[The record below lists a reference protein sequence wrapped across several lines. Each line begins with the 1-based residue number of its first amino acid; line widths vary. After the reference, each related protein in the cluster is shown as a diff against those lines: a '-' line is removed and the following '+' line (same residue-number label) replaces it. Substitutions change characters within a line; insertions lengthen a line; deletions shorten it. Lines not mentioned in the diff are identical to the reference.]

1 MRATQRAKA
10 APRRRQN
17 GAGPTREEAAAT
29 SPAAIMLEKRA
40 VPLRLEQ
47 RDLDNVHLD
56 PKNPRI
62 RHLIEAR
69 KSKKA
74 PTTDELREMILALDG
89 VSALQRSI
97 RENGG
102 LQEPIYVLESGL
114 VVEGN
119 CRTAVYLKLRA
130 APKGNGQWR
139 KIPAYVLPAG
149 TQVREVAVLQAICH
163 VAGKK
168 RWDAYEKAGHVYRMH
183 HEVRMSEQEIQAALG
198 LNAQEVHGLLRSYET
213 MNELVLPALQ
223 ARNARP
229 ADAVRKYS
237 YVAELHKRKELAPFR
252 ERPANVKLFVELIT
266 ADPPKLTNGQQVRQ
280 LHRVLEDPGA
290 KKVLLSKGGTFE
302 AALKELDDPTVSSS
316 AFRRIEA
323 ATRALKGMNQD
334 ELDKLRSDASAR
346 ALLHD
351 LHEALLNAA
360 RVAKVE
366 LANRSAR

>member
-1 MRATQRAKA
+1 MAATHRANAG
-10 APRRRQN
+10 PRKRQN
-17 GAGPTREEAAAT
+17 GASSTTPAAAT
-29 SPAAIMLEKRA
+29 TPAAIMLEKRA
-40 VPLRLEQ
+40 VFPRLEE
-47 RDLDNVHLD
+47 RELDHVHLD

-69 KSKKA
+69 KAKKP
-74 PTTDELREMILALDG
+74 PTTDELRDMILALDG

-102 LQEPIYVLESGL
+102 LQEPIYVLESGV

-130 APKGNGQWR
+130 AAKGNGQWQ

-149 TQVREVAVLQAICH
+149 THVRDVAVLQAICH
-163 VAGKK
+163 VVGKK
-168 RWDAYEKAGHVYRMH
+168 RWDAYEKAGHVHRMR
-183 HEVRMSEQEIQAALG
+183 HEVGMSEREIQEALG
-198 LNAQEVHGLLRSYET
+198 LNAQEVHGLLQSYET
-213 MNELVLPALQ
+213 MNGLVLPALQ
-223 ARNARP
+223 ARSTRP

-237 YVAELHKRKELAPFR
+237 YVAELHKRKELAAFR
-252 ERPANVKLFVELIT
+252 EKPANVKLFVDLIT

-280 LHRVLEDPGA
+280 LHRVLEDPDA
-290 KKVLLSKGGTFE
+290 KKVLLSKGGTFD
-302 AALKELDDPTVSSS
+302 AALKQLDDPTVSSS

-346 ALLHD
+346 SLLLN
-351 LHEALLNAA
+351 LHEAVANAA
-360 RVAKVE
+360 RVAKIK
-366 LANRSAR
+366 LPQGAAR